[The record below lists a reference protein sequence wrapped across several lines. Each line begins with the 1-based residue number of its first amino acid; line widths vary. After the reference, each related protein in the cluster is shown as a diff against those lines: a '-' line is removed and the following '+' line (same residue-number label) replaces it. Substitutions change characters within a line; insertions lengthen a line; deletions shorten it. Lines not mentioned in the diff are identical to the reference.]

1 MMDFT
6 GKVALITGGS
16 RGIGAATAR
25 LFAELGADVAINY
38 HANRADAEKVQ
49 GNIEKSGRQCL
60 AVKADTGKRT
70 DCENLVKTTAEKFGK
85 IDILVNNAGIWT
97 EAAIENM
104 TDDTLDL
111 LLDIN
116 LKGCFYTTTAVV
128 PVMKKQKSGNIIFIA
143 STAAQRGEAFH
154 SHYAASKGALIS
166 LTKSLSSELAGDN
179 IRVNCVA
186 PGWVDTDMSHASLT
200 GPESAG
206 ILSLIPLGR
215 AATAEEIAG
224 PIVFLASEWAGF
236 VDGEVLNV
244 NGGAVLAG

>member
-1 MMDFT
+1 MINFN
-6 GKVALITGGS
+6 GKTTLITGGS
-16 RGIGAATAR
+16 RGIGAAAAR
-25 LFAELGADVAINY
+25 LFARLGANVAINY
-38 HANRADAEKVQ
+38 NANKSKAEKIRAE
-49 GNIEKSGRQCL
+49 IEQMDRQCL
-60 AVKADTGKRT
+60 AIKADMGKRP
-70 DCENLVKTTAEKFGK
+70 DCENLVKTTIEKLGR
-85 IDILVNNAGIWT
+85 IDILVNNAGIWN

-104 TDDTLDL
+104 TDDTLDR

-116 LKGCFYTTTAVV
+116 LKGCFYTTSAVV
-128 PVMKKQKSGNIIFIA
+128 PHMKKRKSGNIIFVA

-154 SHYAASKGALIS
+154 SHYAASKGALIA
-166 LTKSLSSELAGDN
+166 LTKSLCTELAGDN

-186 PGWVDTDMSHASLT
+186 PGWVDTDMSHEALI
-200 GPESAG
+200 GPDAPK

-215 AATAEEIAG
+215 AAKAEEIAG

>member
-1 MMDFT
+1 MIRFD
-6 GKVALITGGS
+6 GKTALITGGS
-16 RGIGAATAR
+16 RGIGAAAAI
-25 LFAELGADVAINY
+25 LFARLGADIAINY
-38 HANRADAEKVQ
+38 YANKVEAEKVRSE
-49 GNIEKSGRQCL
+49 IEKLGRKCL
-60 AVKADTGKRT
+60 AVKADMGTRV
-70 DCENLVKTTAEKFGK
+70 DCENLVRITIEEYGK

-104 TDDTLDL
+104 TDEILDR

-116 LKGCFYTTTAVV
+116 LKGCFHTTTETV
-128 PVMKKQKSGNIIFIA
+128 PHMKKQKSGNIIFVA

-154 SHYAASKGALIS
+154 SHYAASKGALIA
-166 LTKSLSSELAGDN
+166 LTKSLSSELAPDN

-186 PGWVDTDMSHASLT
+186 PGWVDTDMSHQALI
-200 GPESAG
+200 GPEAPK

-224 PIVFLASEWAGF
+224 PIVFMASEWAGF
-236 VDGEVLNV
+236 IDGEVLNV